1 MHLLADE
8 GVDKAV
14 VDRLRQDGH
23 TVVYIAELAPGIDDH
38 AVLRQ
43 ANQRSDVLIT
53 ADKDFGELVS
63 RMGQIQVGVV
73 LLRLEGL
80 SAERKASTVSS
91 VFSDRGHELPSA
103 FSVISPGMVR
113 IRPTEGP
120 GDTIPI

>member
-1 MHLLADE
+1 MNLLADE

-23 TVVYIAELAPGIDDH
+23 TVEYVAELAPGIDDR

-43 ANQRSDVLIT
+43 ANQSCDVLIT
-53 ADKDFGELVS
+53 ADKDFGELVA

-80 SAERKASTVSS
+80 SPERKASTVSS
-91 VFSDRGHELPSA
+91 VLADRGHELPFA

-113 IRPTEGP
+113 IRSTADP
-120 GDTIPI
+120 GDEIPI